1 MFCRDSF
8 YMSETKGIGNSLTT
22 ISKQSHNR
30 IQSIM
35 GASVPPASRHL
46 QKWRG
51 KEGTGLGEL
60 SGQPTGQRHS
70 AKYSGFST
78 GNRISFPRQIYS
90 DLYMALV

>member
-35 GASVPPASRHL
+35 GASVP